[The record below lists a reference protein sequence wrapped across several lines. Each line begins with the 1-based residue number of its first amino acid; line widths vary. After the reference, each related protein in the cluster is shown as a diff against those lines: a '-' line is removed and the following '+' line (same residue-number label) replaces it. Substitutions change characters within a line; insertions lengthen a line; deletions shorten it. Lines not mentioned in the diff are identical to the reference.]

1 MIKTRGDQE
10 TIFKLGAKTLAT
22 LIALRD
28 SKYMEASYCVIYL
41 FTRKFGNFFAFFH

>member
-1 MIKTRGDQE
+1 MHLNLKKNIIKTRGDQE

-28 SKYMEASYCVIYL
+28 SKYIEASYNVI
-41 FTRKFGNFFAFFH
+41 NFF